1 MSRRTE
7 LHVHVGEPHVR
18 AMNRTSTCMNRTS
31 VSGEGRTGPKWSK
44 KFFCKNFRNYSIVNR
59 AVRAVQ

>member
-1 MSRRTE
+1 MTPHSE
-7 LHVHVGEPHVR
+7 PHVHVGEPHVE

-44 KFFCKNFRNYSIVNR
+44 KFLCKIFP
-59 AVRAVQ
+59 